1 MKVFLILIL
10 LLLNLLLCPNLN
22 FSLPI
27 FFNKLFLQVFE
38 RIFVSDK
45 STLFIFILLS
55 LSILSK
61 TVSCNNKYLDSI
73 IDFIT
78 SSEIGIILF
87 VDLILLGVGAQLVKK
102 GSISVL
108 FISIKTDKAESLKNL
123 RSFFILNKYLE
134 SKEYS
139 GFILYMLN
147 FPELE

>member
-87 VDLILLGVGAQLVKK
+87 VDLILLGVGAQFVKK

-139 GFILYMLN
+139 GFILYILN